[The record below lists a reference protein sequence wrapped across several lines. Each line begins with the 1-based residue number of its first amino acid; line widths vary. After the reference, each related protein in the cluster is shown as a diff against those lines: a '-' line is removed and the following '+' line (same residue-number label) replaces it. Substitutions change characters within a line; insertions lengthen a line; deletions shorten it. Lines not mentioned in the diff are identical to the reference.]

1 MDQHRAIVE
10 NSLIGKGSVIKTG
23 AKVKNFHIEPEST
36 VAAKETLV
44 GEVSNA

>member
-1 MDQHRAIVE
+1 MEFYSAIVE
-10 NSLIGKGSVIKTG
+10 NSLIGRGTVIKTG

-44 GEVSNA
+44 GEVANA